1 MGPNFGKRKMEKN
14 QEMMQGMK
22 QNMMSSKQ
30 SGDFNPMEMCKQMQ
44 ETMNQMVNMAG
55 QQNPEVQAMFDEW
68 SEEVEK
74 EIISLLKEDSEN
86 NLNISNISEKL
97 GISDES
103 TLFFISK
110 LIRDKKVQ
118 VTGLKVK

>member
-1 MGPNFGKRKMEKN
+1 MGPNFGKRKMEEN

-22 QNMMSSKQ
+22 QNMMSKQ
-30 SGDFNPMEMCKQMQ
+30 SGDFNPVEMCKQMQ

-55 QQNPEVQAMFDEW
+55 HQNPEVQAMFEDW
-68 SEEVEK
+68 SHEVEN
-74 EIISLLKEDSEN
+74 EVISLLKEESEN
-86 NLNISNISEKL
+86 DLDISTISEKL

-118 VTGLKVK
+118 VTGLKVN